1 VIKIKRVEHVG
12 LAVNDSS
19 TAASFYEL
27 LGLKVHCT
35 EEVVDAGLKVAMLPV
50 GESELEL
57 LEPLRPDSTVAKFL
71 AKRGEG
77 IHHLALCVEDID
89 AAVKELI
96 GAGVR
101 MIDTAPR
108 PGAGGKMV
116 AFIHPEATHGVLIE
130 LVGETGRLST
140 A

>member
-1 VIKIKRVEHVG
+1 MIKIKRVEHVG
-12 LAVNDSS
+12 LAVNDCSS
-19 TAASFYEL
+19 AASFYEL

-35 EEVVDAGLKVAMLPV
+35 EEVPDGGLKVAMLPV

-57 LEPLRPDSTVAKFL
+57 LEPVQPDSTVAKFL

-77 IHHLALCVEDID
+77 IHHLALRVEDID
-89 AAVKELI
+89 GAVRELLE
-96 GAGVR
+96 AGVK
-101 MIDTAPR
+101 MIDETPR

-116 AFIHPEATHGVLIE
+116 AFVHPGATHGVLLE
-130 LVGETGRLST
+130 LVGET

>member
-1 VIKIKRVEHVG
+1 MIKTKRVEHIG
-12 LAVNDSS
+12 LAVNDCAS
-19 TAASFYEL
+19 AASFYGL

-35 EEVVDAGLKVAMLPV
+35 EDLPDGGLKVAMLPV

-57 LEPLRPDSTVAKFL
+57 LQPVQPDSTVAKFL

-89 AAVKELI
+89 AAVQELLD
-96 GAGVR
+96 AGVR
-101 MIDTAPR
+101 MIDKAPR

-116 AFIHPEATHGVLIE
+116 AFVHPEATHGVLLE
-130 LVGETGRLST
+130 LVGDTP
-140 A
+140 